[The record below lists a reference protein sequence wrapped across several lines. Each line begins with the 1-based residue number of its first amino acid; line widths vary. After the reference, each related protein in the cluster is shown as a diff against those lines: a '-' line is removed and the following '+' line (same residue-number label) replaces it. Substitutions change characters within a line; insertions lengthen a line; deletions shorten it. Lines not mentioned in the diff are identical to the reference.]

1 MAAEKNINVL
11 YLEDD
16 QDSIELVKFTLGL
29 DGIDV
34 RPVST
39 FDDALEMAQSGRYDL
54 YLLDGLLQ
62 SGYSFDLCRQL
73 RDLDPDVPIVFYSAL
88 GFPSDIKEGVSAGA
102 DVYLIKPFAG
112 DLSATVRETIAEKKG
127 LAAATAAA
135 ANRFSHTNI
144 TANFR

>member
-16 QDSIELVKFTLGL
+16 HDSIELVKFTLSL
-29 DGIDV
+29 DGINV

-39 FDDALEMAQSGRYDL
+39 FEDALEMARSGRFDL

-135 ANRFSHTNI
+135 ASFAHIN
-144 TANFR
+144 TAVNFR